1 MRDNSRRFYFK
12 QDVLNFLYNKY
23 WPYSI
28 YDDGR
33 KLFAIYDICV
43 YNLKK
48 VNKTDTVEAKELD
61 KFYYNAMEAYD
72 TGTWLKLA
80 VERLSSLGIRFE
92 DILRDLQYTEEQKH
106 GEKIEISL

>member
-1 MRDNSRRFYFK
+1 MKDNRKRVYFK

-33 KLFAIYDICV
+33 KLFAVYDICV

-48 VNKTDTVEAKELD
+48 INKSYTVNAKELD
-61 KFYYNAMEAYD
+61 EFYYKAMETYD

-80 VERLSSLGIRFE
+80 VERLSSRGIRFE
-92 DILRDLQYTEEQKH
+92 DILRDIQYTEEQKH